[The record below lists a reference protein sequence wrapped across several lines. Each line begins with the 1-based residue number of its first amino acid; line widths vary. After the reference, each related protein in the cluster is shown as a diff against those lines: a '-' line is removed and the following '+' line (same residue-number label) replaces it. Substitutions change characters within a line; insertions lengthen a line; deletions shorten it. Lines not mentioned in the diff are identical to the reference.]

1 MLLRVAVLSLAGG
14 FRVEKMVSEVEVKW
28 IEGFRLKLKVK
39 DFPEIMLDEPPEM
52 GGTDTGP
59 CPVHLLAASV
69 ASCLLASYLYCAKK
83 ARVKLKGASATAR
96 AESEWEKG
104 RMRVK
109 RVMVGLELTPA
120 GGVSEKRAEL
130 CASVF
135 RQFCIVTESVTRG
148 LPVEVEVKI
157 SQNKP

>member
-1 MLLRVAVLSLAGG
+1 M
-14 FRVEKMVSEVEVKW
+14 EKMVSEVEVEW
-28 IEGFRLKLKVK
+28 LEGFKSKLKVK
-39 DFPEIMLDEPPEM
+39 NFPEIILDEPPEM

-83 ARVKLKGASATAR
+83 ARVKLKGARATAR

-109 RVMVGLELTPA
+109 HITVRLELTPA
-120 GGVSEKRAEL
+120 GGSSRKRAEL
-130 CASVF
+130 CANVF
-135 RQFCIVTESVTRG
+135 RQFCIVTESVTQG
-148 LPVEVEVKI
+148 IPISVEVKI
-157 SQNKP
+157 